1 MKDYLTRCVPSVA
14 FLGFTAWALSAGH
27 TGYAMAAMAVAIL
40 TLP

>member
-14 FLGFTAWALSAGH
+14 FLGFAAWALSTGH
-27 TGYAMAAMAVAIL
+27 TGYAMVAMAVAIF